1 MQHLLRN
8 QIISIV
14 LLLITHSSVNAQK
27 NEVFRPDY
35 DEMPFHIG
43 VALGLGVNNLNFV
56 RNAVFNIPALDKAN
70 VISSPNTGHANL
82 GITGTLRL
90 SNHFILRGGWM
101 FILNNKKIVYKENN
115 STEDFFAIGAVSSSI
130 PIALKIQS
138 DRYNAFGYKSM
149 MRHYII
155 GGGNFS
161 LDKIYNNTYDGP
173 YSGTVRPDFL
183 KKTNLSYEYGFGLSF
198 FLRHVTVSPEIKFS
212 YGLTNIND
220 KSGTL
225 LLDNINKI
233 NANFINFSIH
243 LEN

>member
-1 MQHLLRN
+1 MR
-8 QIISIV
+8 
-14 LLLITHSSVNAQK
+14 
-27 NEVFRPDY
+27 Y
-35 DEMPFHIG
+35 HIG
-43 VALGLGVNNLNFV
+43 VVLGVGANNLNFG
-56 RNAVFNIPALDKAN
+56 RNVIFSTPATAKAN
-70 VISSPNTGHANL
+70 DISSPNTGHANL

-90 SNHFILRGGWM
+90 SEHFLLRGGWM
-101 FILNNKKIVYKENN
+101 FFLNNKKIVYKENN
-115 STEDFFAIGAVSSSI
+115 SAEEIFLIGAVTSSI
-130 PIALKIQS
+130 PIALKLQS

-155 GGGNFS
+155 GGGNVSF
-161 LDKIYNNTYDGP
+161 DKIYSNNFNGT
-173 YSGTVRPDFL
+173 YSGQNKPDFF
-183 KKTNLSYEYGFGLSF
+183 KQTNLSYEFGLGLSF

-220 KSGTL
+220 KSSTL